1 MTRSPRALT
10 SAVADP
16 DLQHALRNLDQRLF
30 TARDVEAK
38 FPQLKERAAAVR
50 RETLADLPGWLD
62 RTEAVL
68 TGLGVHVHRAATPEA
83 ARRIILAIAREEGL
97 TRAVKSKSMATEE
110 IDLADALEAA
120 GIETVET
127 DLGEYIV
134 QVAGERPSHMIVPAI
149 HKTLAQVAAV
159 LQTRADEELPVEHE
173 AITAW
178 ARDHLRQRFLA
189 ADFGITGGNFVA
201 ADTGTLVLV
210 TNEGNGDLCT
220 IIPRVQVAVVPVEKV
235 IPRFSDLATLLPL
248 LTMSATGQRISNYVT
263 MIDGPR
269 REGEID
275 GPETLHVVFLD
286 HGRLR
291 LAGTAYE
298 DMLACIRCGACLNVC
313 PVFRRISGHAYDAVY
328 SGPMGKVLTP
338 LLSLDGT
345 DGRDLP
351 EASTLCGACTEAC
364 PVEIPLAD
372 LLVRLRAD
380 LRRPGAVDPLPTPT
394 SRHRGRGRGSRP
406 PARRGQRLPGA
417 AHPARLEATAP
428 QRAASR
434 VRRAGPGS
442 GRARGATSDRPR
454 SRASAP
460 GSSGAAAIRAGRAGR
475 SSGSGPGPRRATC
488 RDRRNGRSGIGGP
501 LGPEVTSSGEWIGA
515 DPAVPARRGRE
526 RDGGARTAFARGGDA
541 DRGGPD
547 GRAHGRAASR
557 GPGGR
562 PAPRGARTARRA
574 RRGPGSSCC
583 PRTTSGGA
591 TRSGRWARA

>member
-1 MTRSPRALT
+1 MSHGIVTPGETLAARAT

-30 TARDVEAK
+30 TARDVDAK
-38 FPQLKERAAAVR
+38 FPELKERAAAVR
-50 RETLADLPGWLD
+50 RETLADLPAWLD
-62 RTEAVL
+62 RTETVL
-68 TGLGVHVHRAATPEA
+68 SGLGVHVHRAATPED
-83 ARRIILAIAREEGL
+83 ARRIIVAIAREEGL

-263 MIDGPR
+263 MINGPR
-269 REGEID
+269 RDGEID
-275 GPETLHVVFLD
+275 GPETLHVVLLD

-291 LAGTAYE
+291 LVGTAYE

-338 LLSLDGT
+338 LLSLDGA
-345 DGRDLP
+345 DGRELP

-380 LRRPGAVDPLPTPT
+380 LRRPGAVDPLPAPT
-394 SRHRGRGRGSRP
+394 SAAGAGGHQRRPGEGYDSRVLATPLASRP
-406 PARRGQRLPGA
+406 PPRSARRA
-417 AHPARLEATAP
+417 AFDAWARLWSSP
-428 QRAASR
+428 
-434 VRRAGPGS
+434 AGY
-442 GRARGATSDRPR
+442 ART
-454 SRASAP
+454 
-460 GSSGAAAIRAGRAGR
+460 
-475 SSGSGPGPRRATC
+475 
-488 RDRRNGRSGIGGP
+488 
-501 LGPEVTSSGEWIGA
+501 
-515 DPAVPARRGRE
+515 
-526 RDGGARTAFARGGDA
+526 TAFARLGARVVGRGGGPRWTRGKVIGLGSWTATRDAPRPA
-541 DRGGPD
+541 DRSFRSRWAA
-547 GRAHGRAASR
+547 RAHGDEQ
-557 GPGGR
+557 
-562 PAPRGARTARRA
+562 
-574 RRGPGSSCC
+574 
-583 PRTTSGGA
+583 
-591 TRSGRWARA
+591 W